1 MFLLMLIVPLGW
13 NFKME
18 CLSIL
23 IAKMGAIVWLITEL
37 LEAVIEI
44 YTSYGFSNSFVWF
57 FVFCYQNKSDDCFW
71 KINLSFTSVYD
82 NKMTSFVELLTI
94 ALLFCPLW
102 LDKTIN
108 FCFPYIC
115 FYKFTHSVI
124 TVQKLFSKAHLLLG
138 VLLWFSIHAI
148 R

>member
-1 MFLLMLIVPLGW
+1 MAFRTALFGFLFFVIRINLMIASG
-13 NFKME
+13 KSI
-18 CLSIL
+18 CLSHQ
-23 IAKMGAIVWLITEL
+23 
-37 LEAVIEI
+37 
-44 YTSYGFSNSFVWF
+44 YN
-57 FVFCYQNKSDDCFW
+57 
-71 KINLSFTSVYD
+71 

-138 VLLWFSIHAI
+138 VLL
-148 R
+148 